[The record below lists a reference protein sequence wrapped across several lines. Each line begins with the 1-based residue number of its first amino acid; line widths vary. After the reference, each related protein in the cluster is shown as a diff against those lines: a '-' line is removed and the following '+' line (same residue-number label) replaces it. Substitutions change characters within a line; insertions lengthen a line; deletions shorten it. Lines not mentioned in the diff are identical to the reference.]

1 VKGGAVIIDARS
13 RLEAWT
19 ACHGIGSDAEEYRQG
34 CGRDKRGQTVLTDG
48 IGPFGYIPADVVCVI
63 YLQASITPRVQQ
75 MTIKFAMLAGRKSLN
90 TKQKFMTWTPARELR
105 AYTTVSRSPIAC
117 RLCHAANAILS
128 GSPFRVEYRGTDSVT
143 ECIGG

>member
-1 VKGGAVIIDARS
+1 M
-13 RLEAWT
+13 
-19 ACHGIGSDAEEYRQG
+19 
-34 CGRDKRGQTVLTDG
+34 LTDG
-48 IGPFGYIPADVVCVI
+48 IGPFGYIPANVVCVI

-117 RLCHAANAILS
+117 QLCLLS
-128 GSPFRVEYRGTDSVT
+128 ADLMRFCQGPPFRVEYRGTDSVT
-143 ECIGG
+143 ECIR